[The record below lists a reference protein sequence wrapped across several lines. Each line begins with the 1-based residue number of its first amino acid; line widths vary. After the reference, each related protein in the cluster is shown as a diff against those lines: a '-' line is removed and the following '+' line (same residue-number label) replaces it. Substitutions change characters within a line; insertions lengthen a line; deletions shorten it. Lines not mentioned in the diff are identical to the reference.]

1 MTRTKRMLINKTFTK
16 AHFGHN
22 DMKQLTRF
30 LTLCLLLTGVS
41 ALTGCNEGENAASD
55 LDVMELVE
63 ANLNNFEETWAT
75 GDGSLLGAF
84 YAEDAVRIASNRQKP
99 LYGRKAIADHFDLGF
114 EQDANDPQLSLKL
127 VAARSVGND
136 LILAVGEWY
145 GTSERKGA
153 WFNLYQTDGASVISL
168 FDNAMMYN
176 PTNDLSQ
183 IERVF
188 DEEYVGEG
196 SDILA
201 RAINRYIS
209 NLNAGNIEAL
219 AEQSFEVDGIQVTQ
233 NGILQGHEEL
243 VAGIAPPEDGVTF
256 TAQGYGHLPV
266 ADDLVLNWGGYH
278 AKNNEGALLAFGQW
292 GNLNRIVDGELVL
305 IVEAGGVYS
314 GN

>member
-1 MTRTKRMLINKTFTK
+1 MLINKTFTK
-16 AHFGHN
+16 AHFGYN

-114 EQDANDPQLSLKL
+114 EQDANDPQLSLKV

>member
-1 MTRTKRMLINKTFTK
+1 MLINKTFTK

>member
-1 MTRTKRMLINKTFTK
+1 MLINKTFTK

-145 GTSERKGA
+145 GTSERKGT
-153 WFNLYQTDGASVISL
+153 WFNLFQTDGASVISL
-168 FDNAMMYN
+168 FDNAMMYD
-176 PTNDLSQ
+176 PTIDLSQ
-183 IERVF
+183 VERLY

-196 SDILA
+196 SDMLS
-201 RAINRYIS
+201 RALKRYTS

-219 AEQSFEVDGIQVTQ
+219 IEQMFEVDGIQAGARL
-233 NGILQGHEEL
+233 GILQGHEEL
-243 VAGIAPPEDGVTF
+243 MAGNAPPEDGATLIV
-256 TAQGYGHLPV
+256 QGYGYRPV
-266 ADDLVLNWGGYH
+266 ADDLVLGWGGYQVE
-278 AKNNEGALLAFGQW
+278 NNEGALLAFGQW
-292 GNLNRIVDGELVL
+292 GDLWRIVDGELMLV
-305 IVEAGGVYS
+305 VEAGGMYS

>member
-16 AHFGHN
+16 AHFGYN

>member
-16 AHFGHN
+16 AHFGYN

-168 FDNAMMYN
+168 FDNAMTYN

-196 SDILA
+196 SDMVN
-201 RAINRYIS
+201 RAIERYDS

-219 AEQSFEVDGIQVTQ
+219 AEQMFEVDGIQVTQ
-233 NGILQGHEEL
+233 NGIFQGHEEL

-256 TAQGYGHLPV
+256 TAQGYGYLPV

-292 GNLNRIVDGELVL
+292 GNLLRIVDGDIIL
-305 IVEAGGVYS
+305 IVEAAGGYS

>member
-1 MTRTKRMLINKTFTK
+1 MLINKTFTK

-114 EQDANDPQLSLKL
+114 EQDANDPQLSLKV